1 MEENLKHN
9 KLPYQPPVLELFE
22 YVVEHGFAKT
32 STQTMQMDTWS
43 QITRDQQTEG
53 NLTGDY
59 DDKYNNYR
67 GGYDAG
73 ENYHGEW
80 Y

>member
-1 MEENLKHN
+1 MESNLKN
-9 KLPYQPPVLELFE
+9 TKLPYTPPMLELHE
-22 YVVEHGFAKT
+22 YVVEQGFAKT
-32 STQTMQMDTWS
+32 STDAMQMDTWS
-43 QITRDQQTEG
+43 QITYDRKGSGT
-53 NLTGDY
+53 LTGTY
-59 DDKYNNYR
+59 DNGNNNFR

>member
-43 QITRDQQTEG
+43 QITYDRRGGQD
-53 NLTGDY
+53 LTGTY
-59 DDKYNNYR
+59 DKGNNNFR